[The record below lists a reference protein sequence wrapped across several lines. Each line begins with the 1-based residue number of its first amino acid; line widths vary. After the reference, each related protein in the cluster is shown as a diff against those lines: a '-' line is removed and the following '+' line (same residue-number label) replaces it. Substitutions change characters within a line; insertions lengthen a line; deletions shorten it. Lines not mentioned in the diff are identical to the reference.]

1 MHAER
6 NFELLCIEMTD
17 LGTNLN
23 YASKNEHVPE
33 MEHFILTI
41 KERIRPFQSSM
52 PLKQVSKIMI
62 VHIFASVIFCIN
74 EPPPI
79 NNWCRTVRHK
89 RPRKTCPWNCVQLQE
104 ILHLQSGKYVQV
116 HQEYEPRNTIDI
128 DQTVGAIILGP
139 QFNIR
144 GGYFFGVPL

>member
-23 YASKNEHVPE
+23 CASKNEHVPE

-62 VHIFASVIFCIN
+62 VHIFASVIFCLN
-74 EPPPI
+74 ETPPS
-79 NNWCRTVRHK
+79 T
-89 RPRKTCPWNCVQLQE
+89 T
-104 ILHLQSGKYVQV
+104 
-116 HQEYEPRNTIDI
+116 
-128 DQTVGAIILGP
+128 GAGL
-139 QFNIR
+139 
-144 GGYFFGVPL
+144 